1 MRALKAIYE
10 SRSLFENRVYEI
22 SSGFLFFVVV
32 VAIARRQGDQRSAA
46 VCRSRRRPCGV
57 ALKRTPC
64 ASAPPV
70 STSPSANFVRQR

>member
-1 MRALKAIYE
+1 MNRDRF
-10 SRSLFENRVYEI
+10 SRTAFTKLAGVY
-22 SSGFLFFVVV
+22 FFVVV